1 MKIHKKIAKAVMA
14 VGLFM
19 VLIALLFLLFFSLG
33 YRLNLTASMPQGV
46 YKITG
51 DKPQRGDTVIFCLD
65 SDNLFTT
72 LAKERGYIGPGSC
85 VGGMQPLLKILV
97 GLPGDTVTVTLKG
110 IVVNG
115 QLLANTVRPKSD
127 SQGRP
132 MPPSLL
138 QSGDIPQGLAL
149 VIAQEHGN
157 SFDSR
162 HFGLIPQSGLQVVNG
177 VLLIY

>member
-1 MKIHKKIAKAVMA
+1 MA
-14 VGLFM
+14 GLFIT
-19 VLIALLFLLFFSLG
+19 VISLLLLIFFSLG
-33 YRLNLTASMPQGV
+33 YRLNLTVSMPQGL

-65 SDNLFTT
+65 SNNPFAP

-85 VGGMQPLLKILV
+85 AGDTQPLLKILV
-97 GLPGDTVTVTLKG
+97 GLPGDTVAVTPKG
-110 IVVNG
+110 IAVNG
-115 QLLANTVRPKSD
+115 HLLANTVRPKHD

-138 QSGDIPQGLAL
+138 QNGDILQGSAL

-162 HFGLIPQSGLQVVNG
+162 HFGLIPQSGLQKVQPF
-177 VLLIY
+177 LIRK